1 MNGVRFGIY
10 HSFDDFSIILITKTI
25 ETPKPKT
32 EYVEI
37 PGADE
42 PLDYTEYF
50 GDVKYSTRKLTFEF
64 ETKLRHLEFYDMFD
78 EIKNA
83 LNGQRMK
90 IYLDEDQLFYFDGR
104 LQVNEY
110 KSNEKIGKI
119 VIEAECNPYKMEN
132 YETLSSFT
140 LTGQAQQVDL
150 INLRK
155 RVVPQIIVETSE
167 SVSIEFGNNITE
179 LSSGT
184 WTIPELELV
193 EGYNHIILNGTG
205 KISFNYRRGKL

>member
-90 IYLDEDQLFYFDGR
+90 IYLDEDPLFYFDGR